1 MDIAEYINS
10 DFYRGAGTGLLA
22 AGFVGYHSPDP
33 GSVPVATLIMGAAL
47 YCLGLLKHHKKAPQR
62 QTPL

>member
-1 MDIAEYINS
+1 MDIAKYLNS

-33 GSVPVATLIMGAAL
+33 GTVPLAAL
-47 YCLGLLKHHKKAPQR
+47 ILGGVIYCLGLLKHHKEAPQR
-62 QTPL
+62 QTLL